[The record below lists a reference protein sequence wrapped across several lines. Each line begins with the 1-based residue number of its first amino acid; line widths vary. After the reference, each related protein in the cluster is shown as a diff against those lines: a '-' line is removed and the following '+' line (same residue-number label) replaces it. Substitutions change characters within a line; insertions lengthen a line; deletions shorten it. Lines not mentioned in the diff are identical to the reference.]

1 MDPDLNVVTV
11 GKRITRGAAK
21 LSVNMD
27 VNTENVLGQ
36 TNVNVTQDLR
46 VKHVIKILMNV
57 D

>member
-27 VNTENVLGQ
+27 VNMENVLGQ
-36 TNVNVTQDLR
+36 TNVNVTQDLL